1 MLSINL
7 DVPEALLFRWD
18 GSKEAIKKELQKMLA
33 IRLFEVG
40 MVTTGQAAE
49 MCDMNRV
56 DFMFE
61 LSGKGIPIVDWTE
74 KEIQSELENA
84 LKLCE

>member
-1 MLSINL
+1 MLSITV
-7 DVPEALLFRWD
+7 DVPETLLFKWD
-18 GSKEAIKKELQKMLA
+18 GSKETIKKELQKMLA

-40 MVTTGQAAE
+40 VVTTGQAAE
-49 MCDMNRV
+49 MCGMNRV

-61 LSGKGIPIVDWTE
+61 LSSKGIPIVDWTE

>member
-1 MLSINL
+1 MLTINIDL
-7 DVPEALLFRWD
+7 PDSLLFRWD
-18 GSKEAIKKELQKMLA
+18 GSKETMKEEIQKMLA
-33 IRLFEVG
+33 VHLFEAG
-40 MVTTGQAAE
+40 IVTTGQAAE
-49 MCDMNRV
+49 MCRMNRV

-61 LSGKGIPIVDWTE
+61 LSSKGIPIVDWTE